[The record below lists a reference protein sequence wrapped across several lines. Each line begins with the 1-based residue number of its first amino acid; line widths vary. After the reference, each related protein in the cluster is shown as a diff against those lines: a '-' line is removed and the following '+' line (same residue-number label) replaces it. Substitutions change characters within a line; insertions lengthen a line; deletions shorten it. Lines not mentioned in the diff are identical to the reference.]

1 MMNVSNVLLKLSP
14 LRANA
19 WCVRL
24 KIVRVVL
31 LPLNV
36 LFARLELFLSPLV
49 FVSYALSDLPQSIIN
64 ARAARL
70 KGVSIVLRWEFA
82 MSVSMIKPLL

>member
-1 MMNVSNVLLKLSP
+1 MNVSNVLLKLSP

-19 WCVRL
+19 WPARL

-31 LPLNV
+31 LPLYV

-49 FVSYALSDLPQSIIN
+49 FVSYVQSDLPQSIIN
-64 ARAARL
+64 AKAARL
-70 KGVSIVLRWEFA
+70 KGASIVLRWEFA